1 MRSMQRPTHPSF
13 IAIGLVA
20 GALGL
25 MAAGVA
31 VAADTSD
38 AQPSS
43 QTAGTATMHEKAGMS
58 GSNTMTSRM
67 APTQNTT
74 GSGANPAANKAPQK
88 GANAM
93 SGGSGQMKSGAGST
107 SMLPRMAPTQNTKGS
122 GRNPKANSLKTK
134 S

>member
-1 MRSMQRPTHPSF
+1 MRFIQRPAHTSF
-13 IAIGLVA
+13 IAIGLAA

-25 MAAGVA
+25 MAASVA

-38 AQPSS
+38 AQP
-43 QTAGTATMHEKAGMS
+43 ATGAASLHEKAGTP
-58 GSNTMTSRM
+58 GSNAMTSRM

-74 GSGANPAANKAPQK
+74 GSGANPAANKAPRM

-93 SGGSGQMKSGAGST
+93 SGSSGQMKSGAGHT

-122 GRNPKANSLKTK
+122 GRNPKANSLKTQ